1 MFHLLFHL
9 IFAPVIL
16 IIILVSI
23 ATRLLLRPH
32 WSPYRRHR
40 FYYDPYNGY
49 YRHRH
54 GGLITLLTILTL
66 GRLFGRRW

>member
-1 MFHLLFHL
+1 MFHL
-9 IFAPVIL
+9 IFAPI
-16 IIILVSI
+16 IITIILVSI
-23 ATRLLLRPH
+23 LARLILRPY

-40 FYYDPYNGY
+40 FYYDPY

-54 GGLITLLTILTL
+54 RGLITLLTILTL

>member
-16 IIILVSI
+16 LIILVSI
-23 ATRLLLRPH
+23 VTRLIMRPH

-40 FYYDPYNGY
+40 FYYNP
-49 YRHRH
+49 YRHR
-54 GGLITLLTILTL
+54 GLITLLTILAL
-66 GRLFGRRW
+66 DRLFGRRW

>member
-1 MFHLLFHL
+1 MFHL
-9 IFAPVIL
+9 IFAPI
-16 IIILVSI
+16 IITIILVSI
-23 ATRLLLRPH
+23 LARLILRPY

-40 FYYDPYNGY
+40 FYYDPYDGY

-54 GGLITLLTILTL
+54 RGLITLLTILTL